1 MVGFSDSEISIDE
14 VLKVL
19 ILMMK
24 CCILLYAD
32 GVVIIAEK
40 KNDLWLVLDI
50 FFKYRV
56 LK

>member
-32 GVVIIAEK
+32 GVVIIAEN
-40 KNDLWLVLDI
+40 KNDL
-50 FFKYRV
+50 
-56 LK
+56 